1 MKKVGTGISL
11 VFLVIAAIVTL
22 FPFIYMI
29 LSGLM
34 TYSEAT
40 SIPPTL
46 FPEKLQWVNFTTV
59 FTKAPF
65 VRYFFNT
72 VFVSSVTT
80 IATVVTAVLASFAL
94 TSLNFKYKNLVLMV
108 MISLLMVPYE
118 SIIFTNYHTI
128 LKMGLLNS
136 YTALIV
142 PFLTSIFYI
151 YYLNG
156 YLRSIPATFYKAAK
170 IDGATDLEYIWR
182 ILVPMSKPA
191 LVTVAILTFIS
202 SWNSFLWPLLVTN
215 DKKYRLLNNGLSAF
229 TTEAGSDVHLQMAAA
244 TLTVIPIL
252 IIYLVFRK
260 EIIRGVAKNGIK
272 G

>member
-1 MKKVGTGISL
+1 MKKIMTSFS
-11 VFLVIAAIVTL
+11 FLFLIFMAILTL

-40 SIPPTL
+40 SIPPTMV
-46 FPEKLQWVNFTTV
+46 PEKFQWENFLTV

-65 VRYFFNT
+65 IRYFFNT
-72 VFVSSVTT
+72 VFVSTVTT
-80 IATVVTAVLASFAL
+80 IATVVTAILAAFAL
-94 TSLNFKYKNLVLMV
+94 TSLEFKHKNLILLV

-128 LKMGLLNS
+128 LRLGLLNS
-136 YTALIV
+136 YSALII

-151 YYLNG
+151 YYLFG
-156 YLRSIPATFYKAAK
+156 YLKSIPATYYRAAK

-182 ILVPMSKPA
+182 ILIPMSKPA
-191 LVTVAILTFIS
+191 LVTVGILTFIS